1 MEQKKYDRLK
11 NLYGDKGPQNDKYT
25 WFFSDGNEFRRII
38 AVGDIHGNLNR
49 LESLFER
56 MDYEPQQDLLVFLGD
71 YIDRG
76 EEGVACVSLVQKM
89 AEENPHVIPLMGNHE
104 HVLGN
109 LLKEDEWEY
118 STEAFYDCLYNGGK
132 PTIEGLAK
140 LKSRDKKAFYKLVRF
155 ILNLKRIAVVGDKYI
170 LTHAGFSQT
179 AIPIQQE
186 SMLWTRDEFYK
197 FYNGT
202 QTVAIGHTPVQ
213 NFPDSTGKP
222 IHREND
228 VWMVDTGSFL
238 EKGYISAVDIK
249 TGEYWQ
255 SSDDAPS
262 EEINELNFFIRR
274 IKSASC
280 YQGMRRYQT
289 ILTKHLNEYEKKGLI
304 TEQTKRD
311 MMQQHVI
318 DLSWDKLLLE
328 REAAKQEDKE
338 MVDLLREIKK
348 ED

>member
-1 MEQKKYDRLK
+1 MEQQKYDRLK

-25 WFFSDGNEFRRII
+25 WFFPDENEFRRII

-56 MDYEPQQDLLVFLGD
+56 MDCEPQRDLLVFLGD

-89 AEENPHVIPLMGNHE
+89 AEENPHVISLMGNHE
-104 HVLGN
+104 HVLGK
-109 LLKEDEWEY
+109 LLKEDEWGY
-118 STEAFYDCLYNGGK
+118 SGEAFYDCLDNGGK
-132 PTIEGLAK
+132 PTIEGLEK

-155 ILNLKRIAVVGDKYI
+155 ILNLRRIAVVGEKYI
-170 LTHAGFSQT
+170 LTHAGFSQI
-179 AIPIQQE
+179 AISNQQE

-228 VWMVDTGSFL
+228 VGMVDTGSCL
-238 EKGYISAVDIK
+238 EKG
-249 TGEYWQ
+249 
-255 SSDDAPS
+255 
-262 EEINELNFFIRR
+262 
-274 IKSASC
+274 
-280 YQGMRRYQT
+280 
-289 ILTKHLNEYEKKGLI
+289 
-304 TEQTKRD
+304 
-311 MMQQHVI
+311 
-318 DLSWDKLLLE
+318 
-328 REAAKQEDKE
+328 
-338 MVDLLREIKK
+338 
-348 ED
+348 

>member
-1 MEQKKYDRLK
+1 MEQQKYDRLK
-11 NLYGDKGPQNDKYT
+11 NLYGDRGPQNDKYT
-25 WFFSDGNEFRRII
+25 CFFPDEKAFRRIL

-56 MDYEPQQDLLVFLGD
+56 MDYEPDKDLLVFLGD
-71 YIDRG
+71 YVDRG
-76 EEGVACVSLVQKM
+76 EEGVACVSLIQKM
-89 AEENPHVIPLMGNHE
+89 AEENPHVVPLVGNHE
-104 HVLGN
+104 YVLGK
-109 LLKEDEWEY
+109 LLEEDEWGY
-118 STEAFYDCLYNGGK
+118 SGEAFYDCLDNGGK

-140 LKSRDKKAFYKLVRF
+140 LQNRDKKAFHKWVHF
-155 ILNLKRIAVVGDKYI
+155 ILHLKRIAVISDKYI

-179 AIPIQQE
+179 AIPNQQE

-197 FYNGT
+197 FYNGI

-249 TGEYWQ
+249 TGDYWQ

-262 EEINELNFFIRR
+262 EEMKKLKFYVRKIET
-274 IKSASC
+274 ASC

-289 ILTKHLNEYEKKGLI
+289 ILAKHLNEYENKGVI
-304 TEQTKRD
+304 TEQTKQD
-311 MMQQHVI
+311 MMKQHVI
-318 DLSWDKLLLE
+318 DLSWDKLLLD